1 MEHGTVRCRPRRGWQ
16 RQCKQACRPPRRSRA
31 TRGIARRL
39 GHLDSE
45 LRRARRPIPQR
56 RLEAQRPMVPQR
68 RLEAQ
73 RPMVPQRR
81 LEAQLQRVPQRRLV
95 AHLQVVSQWRRRRA
109 VGAQK
114 ALGPLALGHLPLP
127 QLTVY
132 LPLPRNTVL
141 VLGRRW
147 ARSRRRLQ
155 WGRLQ
160 RRLLQRRLLQRR
172 RLQRRRLQR
181 RRLQRPLSLG
191 HHGLTGRKRST
202 RISTSWGWPS
212 MAQQRLRL

>member
-16 RQCKQACRPPRRSRA
+16 RQRKQACRPPRRSRA

-45 LRRARRPIPQR
+45 LRRARRPIPQP
-56 RLEAQRPMVPQR
+56 RLLAQRPMVPQR
-68 RLEAQ
+68 RLEAH
-73 RPMVPQRR
+73 
-81 LEAQLQRVPQRRLV
+81 LQRVPQRRLV
-95 AHLQVVSQWRRRRA
+95 AHLQGVSQWRRRRA
-109 VGAQK
+109 VGAQN

-160 RRLLQRRLLQRR
+160 RRLLQRR

-191 HHGLTGRKRST
+191 HRGLTGRKRST
-202 RISTSWGWPS
+202 RISMSWGWPS
-212 MAQQRLRL
+212 MALQRLRL